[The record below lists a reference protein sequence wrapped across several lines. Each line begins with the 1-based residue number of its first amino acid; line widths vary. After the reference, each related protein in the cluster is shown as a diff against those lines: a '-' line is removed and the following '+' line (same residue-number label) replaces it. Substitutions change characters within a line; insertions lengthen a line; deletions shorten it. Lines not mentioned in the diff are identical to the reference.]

1 MDGFRKK
8 SKKKMR
14 FKDFLDIDNLKHA
27 KIEEKPV
34 KGFDGDYKELSIA
47 KPSSNGSDKTYQELR
62 DMQDMFKKRDKAL
75 EQSVKDHDDEVG
87 YAIKEYM
94 NGNSLDYK
102 ESEMNKIADIGSGI
116 VRYYK
121 NKFERPRP
129 YQLAEAMNL
138 KFDSMPLNSDS
149 MKSPAYPSGH
159 SLQSR
164 LIAEYYSEKYPEHKK
179 ELINAADECGMGR
192 VYAGWHYK
200 SDHESAVKLAKEI
213 YPKINMRKTFK
224 ESIIDIPR
232 RTYAPKV
239 FDEADTKEPKIKA
252 SVKAQIDKQLKEFET
267 EYPILKTSLIGSIL
281 TKRYR
286 ADADLDI
293 NVLFDVPTD
302 KREEERTRLS
312 KKYLSANNP
321 DNIQGKLIPGSQHPI
336 NYYFITDKETYDD
349 QNKKADAVY
358 DIETNKFVKRP
369 EDFVFD
375 KNLYV
380 KDFDK
385 KVQELDVIKGELKRD
400 IIDYKE
406 LEELEPNEILD
417 LQDKV
422 KDKLEEIEDSIE
434 QIIKVGDGVDADRRA
449 AFDSDMSPD
458 QIQKF
463 GIKNRLPKNVIYKM
477 LEKYHYIKFY
487 KYCKKILDDGIVTDK
502 EIDDLEIHEA
512 RNEGN
517 SIAFTFGRFNPP
529 TIGHEKLI
537 NKVKSVRADEYRIY
551 LSRSEDPKKNP
562 LSPRQKLAY
571 MKKMFPSHARNIM
584 INSTNMILD
593 ICTLLYSQGFTEM
606 FMVVGS
612 DRVREFDTIIK
623 KYNDVK
629 SRHGYYNFN
638 KINIVSAGERDP
650 DAEGAAG
657 MSASKMRAAAA
668 KGDLSSFS
676 KGLPRGVK
684 ADDLMKDVRR
694 GMRLAANYTHMQNV
708 RPIASLEE
716 FEQQQIRD
724 LYIREMIFNINEEVD
739 YVKEDI
745 KGKVVRK
752 GTNYIVL
759 EDNNNNL
766 HKAWI
771 WDCIPISAD
780 REVEVRE
787 YDTNIDYGF
796 EAVSEIK
803 EDLDAQPQDKDVKK
817 VKGTQPKKYYKTLS
831 KDTKKKR
838 ADYFKNKDTTK
849 NDNRPAP
856 GDKDAKTKPSI
867 HTQKYKKMF
876 GEFKRDLQDACW
888 TGYKQVGFKKKGNR
902 QVPNC
907 VPESMSME
915 DAMKVDGYVPESYEI
930 GKDYAD
936 HTKRVTPGQSVDI
949 EKKKGIIDR
958 ESKPD
963 EKDIKEWAASDET
976 IYKYR
981 ERYKEEWQQKL
992 KEVVA
997 KMIEKL

>member
-1 MDGFRKK
+1 MDGYRKK
-8 SKKKMR
+8 IKKKMR
-14 FKDFLDIDNLKHA
+14 FKDF
-27 KIEEKPV
+27 
-34 KGFDGDYKELSIA
+34 
-47 KPSSNGSDKTYQELR
+47 
-62 DMQDMFKKRDKAL
+62 
-75 EQSVKDHDDEVG
+75 
-87 YAIKEYM
+87 
-94 NGNSLDYK
+94 
-102 ESEMNKIADIGSGI
+102 
-116 VRYYK
+116 
-121 NKFERPRP
+121 
-129 YQLAEAMNL
+129 
-138 KFDSMPLNSDS
+138 
-149 MKSPAYPSGH
+149 
-159 SLQSR
+159 
-164 LIAEYYSEKYPEHKK
+164 
-179 ELINAADECGMGR
+179 IN
-192 VYAGWHYK
+192 
-200 SDHESAVKLAKEI
+200 
-213 YPKINMRKTFK
+213 

-239 FDEADTKEPKIKA
+239 FDDADTNNPKIKD
-252 SVKAQIDKQLKEFET
+252 SVLKQINTQLKEFES

-286 ADADLDI
+286 NDADLDI

-302 KREEERTRLS
+302 KQEEERTRLS
-312 KKYLSANNP
+312 KKYLSAKNP
-321 DNIQGKLIPGSQHPI
+321 DNIQGKLIPGSEHPI
-336 NYYFITDKETYDD
+336 NFYFITDKQTYDD
-349 QNKKADAVY
+349 QNKKADAVF
-358 DIETNKFVKRP
+358 DMESNKFIKRP
-369 EDFVFD
+369 ENFTFD
-375 KNLYV
+375 KNLYL
-380 KDFDK
+380 KDFEK

-400 IIDYKE
+400 IIDYRE
-406 LEELEPNEILD
+406 LEELEPNEVLN
-417 LQDKV
+417 LQDKINI
-422 KDKLEEIEDSIE
+422 KLDEIEDSIE
-434 QIIKVGDGVDADRRA
+434 QIVKVGDGVDADRRA
-449 AFDSDMSPD
+449 AFDKDMSPD
-458 QIQKF
+458 EIQKF

-477 LEKYHYIKFY
+477 LEKYHYLKFY
-487 KYCKKILDDGIVTDK
+487 KKCQKILDDGKVTPD
-502 EIDDLEIHEA
+502 EVDDLEMHEA
-512 RNEGN
+512 KKTV
-517 SIAFTFGRFNPP
+517 AFTFGRFNPP

-537 NKVKSVRADEYRIY
+537 NKVKSVRADDYRIY

-584 INSTNMILD
+584 INTTNMILD
-593 ICTLLYSQGFTEM
+593 ICTELYKQGYTEIS
-606 FMVVGS
+606 MVVGS

-629 SRHGYYNFN
+629 SRHGYYNFE

-650 DAEGAAG
+650 DAEGATG

-676 KGLPRGVK
+676 KGLPSGVN
-684 ADDLMKDVRR
+684 ADALMKDVRR
-694 GMRLAANYTHMQNV
+694 GMRLAANYHYIQNV

-716 FEQQQIRD
+716 FEQKQIRD
-724 LYIREMIFNINEEVD
+724 LYIREMIFNINDEVD
-739 YVKEDI
+739 YIKEDV

-771 WDCIPISAD
+771 WDCIPIPAD

-787 YDTNIDYGF
+787 HDLDVDYGF

-803 EDLDAQPQDKDVKK
+803 EDLDAQPQDRDVKK
-817 VKGTQPKKYYKTLS
+817 VKGTQPKKYYKNLS

-849 NDNRPAP
+849 NDNKPAP

-876 GEFKRDLQDACW
+876 GEFKKNLHDACW
-888 TGYKQVGFKKKGNR
+888 TGYKQVGMKNKGGK

-936 HTKRVTPGQSVDI
+936 HTKRVTPGQSVEV

-958 ESKPD
+958 ESSPD
-963 EKDIKEWAASDET
+963 EKDIKEWAASDEV
-976 IYKYR
+976 IDKYKQ
-981 ERYKEEWQQKL
+981 RYKEEWSNKL
-992 KEVVA
+992 KEVVT
-997 KMIEKL
+997 KMIDKLWKL